1 MYKIGVIGD
10 RDSILGFKSVG
21 LDIYTTTEAAEA
33 RKILRTWAEGEY
45 AIIYITEEL
54 VVELEK
60 EIDRYEESKL
70 PAVIPIPNRNG
81 PSGSGLIN
89 VKKAVEKAVGAD
101 ILFGGDK

>member
-45 AIIYITEEL
+45 AIIYINKNL
-54 VVELEK
+54 LQYYYQ
-60 EIDRYEESKL
+60 IL
-70 PAVIPIPNRNG
+70 HVII
-81 PSGSGLIN
+81 
-89 VKKAVEKAVGAD
+89 
-101 ILFGGDK
+101 FF